1 MLPPDNT
8 WASLVAQ
15 TGKNLPANAGN
26 PGSIYGP
33 GRLPGEWNGY
43 SLQCSCLEKSMDRGA
58 WRATVHAVAKSRTG
72 LSDRHFL
79 TYFDD
84 IITTKGFLHRCPY
97 PLPLFRPQ
105 TFCMHYALPG
115 PPRTL
120 WASTALGPDCHFLF
134 TNLLKCYP
142 HTLASFLSRGASGEK
157 LKTSYLLST
166 AL

>member
-43 SLQCSCLEKSMDRGA
+43 PLQCSCLEKSMDRGA

-115 PPRTL
+115 PPQTL
-120 WASTALGPDCHFLF
+120 GLHGPGSGLSFSFHKSAEML
-134 TNLLKCYP
+134 P

>member
-1 MLPPDNT
+1 MVPPDNT

-43 SLQCSCLEKSMDRGA
+43 PLQCSCLEKSMDRGA
-58 WRATVHAVAKSRTG
+58 WRATVYAVAKSRTG

-84 IITTKGFLHRCPY
+84 TITTKGVLHRCPY
-97 PLPLFRPQ
+97 PYLGHKPFVCIMPSL
-105 TFCMHYALPG
+105 ALHRHSG
-115 PPRTL
+115 
-120 WASTALGPDCHFLF
+120 STALGPDCHFLF
-134 TNLLKCYP
+134 TNLLKCY
-142 HTLASFLSRGASGEK
+142 HTLWHLFFHEGLQGKS
-157 LKTSYLLST
+157 
-166 AL
+166 